1 MSEMTT
7 RDRLLLAQMPIVG
20 MPPESPL
27 ERMEQNGQR
36 LVMAANGLFLEIR
49 RDWLYAIRHCG
60 FAHPT
65 LQTPFGTASEVTE
78 LCGGPIPSS
87 LVSDFLMVASRVC
100 PMEVGG
106 IITYDTASKEW
117 RLRVSHSL
125 SASPVH
131 LRYELPD
138 LGPTEHRVV
147 DIHSHG
153 SDKAFLSPTDRQDMR
168 GTTAVVMVA
177 GKVDTATPQVLA
189 FLCLQGMLIA
199 IPWTHHSDIDI
210 AVEEGAKDDYDIGER
225 TLGQQ

>member
-7 RDRLLLAQMPIVG
+7 KDRLLLAQMPIVG

-27 ERMEQNGQR
+27 ERMERNGQR
-36 LVMAANGLFLEIR
+36 LVMAANGLFLEVR
-49 RDWLYAIRHCG
+49 RDWLYAMRLCG
-60 FAHPT
+60 NAHPT
-65 LQTPFGTASEVTE
+65 LQMPFGTLSEVTE
-78 LCGGPIPSS
+78 LRGGPIPRT
-87 LVSDFLMVASRVC
+87 LVSDFLAVARQAC

-106 IITYDTASKEW
+106 IITYDTTSTQW

-138 LGPTEHRVV
+138 LGPTEYRVV

-153 SDKAFLSPTDRQDMR
+153 SDNAFLSPTDHHDMR

-177 GKVDTATPQVLA
+177 GKVDTATPRVLA
-189 FLCLQGMLIA
+189 FLCLQGMRIA
-199 IPWTHHSDIDI
+199 VPWTHHSDIDI
-210 AVEEGAKDDYDIGER
+210 AVTESVKNDYDISER
-225 TLGQQ
+225 TLSQR